1 MVAAAAQIGRA
12 AGKYTLGDI
21 RLDVPVAILARHRQ
35 VDAVAQQGEKSDA
48 MTAGGDSKSGRT
60 RRSRRPSTDERALW
74 RLAMRDTEP
83 LQGREIA
90 PEPPV
95 ATVPIVP
102 APAPIAAVAAPI
114 ISRKTVPKPLSL
126 QPLSTRRGA
135 PVPGL
140 DRRTSERL
148 RKGQLP
154 IEARIDLHGMTQER
168 ARAALDHFIASAVDR
183 GLRAVLVITGKGSGG
198 WSEPWST
205 PRSGILRANVPRW
218 LHEQPNGPLILA
230 FSEAQPQDGGG
241 GALYVLLRRR
251 RERP

>member
-1 MVAAAAQIGRA
+1 MTGKGDDKPGR
-12 AGKYTLGDI
+12 
-21 RLDVPVAILARHRQ
+21 P
-35 VDAVAQQGEKSDA
+35 
-48 MTAGGDSKSGRT
+48 

-83 LQGREIA
+83 LEGREIV
-90 PEPPV
+90 PEPLPV
-95 ATVPIVP
+95 VIAPIVAATPTPPMMAPPTSAKP
-102 APAPIAAVAAPI
+102 A
-114 ISRKTVPKPLSL
+114 PKPLSL

-135 PVPGL
+135 PVAGL

-168 ARAALDHFIASAVDR
+168 ARGALDHFIATAAER
-183 GLRAVLVITGKGSGG
+183 GLRAVLVITGKGSAG
-198 WSEPWST
+198 WSDPWST

-218 LHEQPNGPLILA
+218 LHEQPNGPRILA

-251 RERP
+251 RDVP

>member
-1 MVAAAAQIGRA
+1 MVVVTSRGDDRPGR
-12 AGKYTLGDI
+12 
-21 RLDVPVAILARHRQ
+21 P
-35 VDAVAQQGEKSDA
+35 
-48 MTAGGDSKSGRT
+48 
-60 RRSRRPSTDERALW
+60 RRSRRPSSDERALW

-83 LQGREIA
+83 LPGRDVTLA
-90 PEPPV
+90 EPP
-95 ATVPIVP
+95 PIPVVTT
-102 APAPIAAVAAPI
+102 APPDPPPFAPTLAAPPA
-114 ISRKTVPKPLSL
+114 RPAAKPISL

-135 PVPGL
+135 PVAGL

-168 ARAALDHFIASAVDR
+168 ARAALDHFIAAAAER

-198 WSEPWST
+198 WSEAWGT

-218 LHEQPNGPLILA
+218 LHEQPNAPRILA
-230 FSEAQPQDGGG
+230 FTEAQPQDGGA

-251 RERP
+251 RETP